1 MALPAASAESTCLVT
16 GASSGIGVE
25 LGRALARRGHGVTLV
40 ARRKERLERLAQELA
55 KGYGVRAEVLAC
67 DLADPVVRDGLE
79 EDIASLGLTVE
90 VLCNNAGFG
99 SAAPFIKLDRER
111 EVKMLRL
118 NCEAVVDLCARY
130 APAMVERGRGAIL
143 NVASTAAFQPLPG
156 QSTYAASKALV
167 LSLTEAMHQELGCKG
182 VTVTALCPGPVRTE
196 FAQVAGIAK
205 LEASTPSFLWAPA
218 ESVAEAGV
226 RGLEAGRRIVIPG
239 AVNRIGAIA
248 GSYSPRALS
257 LRATARFY
265 PAGRE

>member
-1 MALPAASAESTCLVT
+1 MALPPVSAESTCLIT

-25 LGRALARRGHGVTLV
+25 LARALARRGHGVTLV
-40 ARRKERLERLAQELA
+40 ARRKERLEQLAQELA
-55 KGYGVRAEVLAC
+55 TAYGVRAAALAC
-67 DLADPVVRDGLE
+67 DLADPAARDGLE
-79 EDIASLGLTVE
+79 EHIASLGLTVE
-90 VLCNNAGFG
+90 LLCNNAGFG

-111 EVKMLRL
+111 EVEMLRV

-143 NVASTAAFQPLPG
+143 NVGSTAAFQPLPG

-167 LSLTEAMHQELGCKG
+167 LSFTEAIHQELGHKG
-182 VTVTALCPGPVRTE
+182 VAVTALCPGPVRTE
-196 FAQVAGIAK
+196 FAEVAGLTK
-205 LEASTPSFLWAPA
+205 LEASTPSFLWASA
-218 ESVAEAGV
+218 ESVAEAAV

-239 AVNRIGAIA
+239 TVNRIGAIA
-248 GSYSPRALS
+248 GSHTPRALS